1 MVSGRTVPAGKA
13 KKPLG
18 ARSPRGIVF
27 PVSGDESRAPK
38 GSFLYCHT
46 MPRLT
51 KQISEKYFR
60 SQRITKRDSGH
71 SARMG
76 DLNPASH
83 ICSRHT
89 LAFACTFDC
98 ALQPKSARFYFSTQY
113 FGCCKLPQLLTLPSW
128 HSRSMCLRALVL
140 LLRHAATVSGWRSM
154 SRAGAG
160 PMAAITWRMV
170 SMAPCRRG
178 VVKTTSP

>member
-1 MVSGRTVPAGKA
+1 MLLVFAVAVQRCGAGVASEAPSLFLLATVTWCTAWSAGEQYRLEKQ
-13 KKPLG
+13 KPLG

-27 PVSGDESRAPK
+27 PVLGDESRAPK

-60 SQRITKRDSGH
+60 SQRITKRDSGR

-76 DLNPASH
+76 DLNPTSH

-89 LAFACTFDC
+89 LAFACAFDC
-98 ALQPKSARFYFSTQY
+98 ALQPGSAQFYSLHPILRLLNAPTA
-113 FGCCKLPQLLTLPSW
+113 LDVPQL
-128 HSRSMCLRALVL
+128 V
-140 LLRHAATVSGWRSM
+140 
-154 SRAGAG
+154 
-160 PMAAITWRMV
+160 
-170 SMAPCRRG
+170 
-178 VVKTTSP
+178 